1 MREVKLPEPAAF
13 TTQIKEGRVI
23 FMARVSLNTQGL
35 VGIFTS
41 DQLRQAVQEAVEAE
55 RENRDARN
63 RGLLQAAKQAVSA
76 LRKWRMATHG
86 PVANAGLIYEA
97 VGCLEP
103 AIEREEDF
111 LEAVAAA
118 IRGTTSQP
126 AKEKT

>member
-55 RENRDARN
+55 REKNAQKCEALLEQAKENELLAR
-63 RGLLQAAKQAVSA
+63 S
-76 LRKWRMATHG
+76 RKL
-86 PVANAGLIYEA
+86 AGKPGE
-97 VGCLEP
+97 
-103 AIEREEDF
+103 
-111 LEAVAAA
+111 LEALKFWLTVSTYNAAIKKCAAA
-118 IRGTTSQP
+118 IRSG
-126 AKEKT
+126 A

>member
-55 RENRDARN
+55 RERC
-63 RGLLQAAKQAVSA
+63 AKLCEELPSKDPEGPWFNHDMSA
-76 LRKWRMATHG
+76 GA
-86 PVANAGLIYEA
+86 
-97 VGCLEP
+97 LEC
-103 AIEREEDF
+103 
-111 LEAVAAA
+111 AAA
-118 IRGTTSQP
+118 IRSG
-126 AKEKT
+126 A